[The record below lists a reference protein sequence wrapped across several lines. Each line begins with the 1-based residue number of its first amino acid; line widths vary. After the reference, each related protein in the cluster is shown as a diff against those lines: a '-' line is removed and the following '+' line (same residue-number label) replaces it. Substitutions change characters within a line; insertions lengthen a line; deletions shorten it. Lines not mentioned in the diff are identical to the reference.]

1 MARVMDRKMGGPSRL
16 RVLYVSSEAFPL
28 AQTGGLADVCSALP
42 ATLAELG
49 VDIRIMIPGYPQ
61 ALDAL
66 RRKHVV
72 EKDNDAASGRDC
84 RLVSGH
90 MPDSGWP
97 VLPLACP
104 DLYRRD

>member
-1 MARVMDRKMGGPSRL
+1 MGSSVGGRGGL
-16 RVLYVSSEAFPL
+16 RVLFVSSEAFPL
-28 AQTGGLADVCSALP
+28 AKTGGLADVCSALP

-72 EKDNDAASGRDC
+72 EKYNDAASGRDC
-84 RLVSGH
+84 RLVAGH
-90 MPDSGWP
+90 MPDSGLP
-97 VLPLACP
+97 VLLLDCP
-104 DLYRRD
+104 E